1 MANLNHVVIIG
12 GGIGG
17 LCLAHGLQQAGV
29 NATVYERDRAITDR
43 LQGYRV
49 HISPKGSRALHDC
62 LPPALFEAFAATC
75 GRPPRAFRMLT
86 ERMQTL
92 ISVGGFHEPDGGD
105 AVEQHRS
112 VNRITLRQVLLS
124 GLGERVQFGKTFVR
138 YETHG
143 DRVVAFFEDGSSV
156 EGDMLVA
163 ADGGGSRVRRQY
175 LPHAERI
182 DTGVAAIGGKVFLDE
197 ATRRRI
203 PPPLRDTMALV
214 SGPGGRGLFVA
225 PQEIAHTAP
234 LNGIGGAE
242 EAVDP
247 TAGTLFDNTRSYLMW
262 AFGAQRCVLG
272 LNAEDAP
279 CAETLRGIALASMAD
294 WDAGYRELVRMT
306 DPDTLSLLPI
316 RTSRPVDPWQPSRV
330 TLLGDA
336 IHSMTPYRGIG
347 ANIALR
353 DAALLCR
360 HLVRAVHGEATLLE
374 AIGNYENAMRRYGF
388 AAVRG
393 SLEAMKAVLETGTL
407 ARAASRTVLRLVNRI
422 PTLKRRFSLAMAAE

>member
-1 MANLNHVVIIG
+1 MADLNHVVIIG

-17 LCLAHGLQQAGV
+17 LCLAPGLKQAGV

-62 LPPALFEAFAATC
+62 LPPALFDTFTATC

-92 ISVGGFHEPDGGD
+92 TSVGGFHEPDGD

-112 VNRITLRQVLLS
+112 VSRI
-124 GLGERVQFGKTFVR
+124 
-138 YETHG
+138 
-143 DRVVAFFEDGSSV
+143 
-156 EGDMLVA
+156 
-163 ADGGGSRVRRQY
+163 
-175 LPHAERI
+175 
-182 DTGVAAIGGKVFLDE
+182 
-197 ATRRRI
+197 
-203 PPPLRDTMALV
+203 
-214 SGPGGRGLFVA
+214 
-225 PQEIAHTAP
+225 
-234 LNGIGGAE
+234 
-242 EAVDP
+242 
-247 TAGTLFDNTRSYLMW
+247 
-262 AFGAQRCVLG
+262 
-272 LNAEDAP
+272 
-279 CAETLRGIALASMAD
+279 TLRGIALAGMAD
-294 WDAGYRELVRMT
+294 RDAGYRELVRMT
-306 DPDTLSLLPI
+306 DPGTLSLLPI

-360 HLVRAVHGEATLLE
+360 HLVRAAHGEATLLE
-374 AIGNYENAMRRYGF
+374 AIAEYEHTMRRYGF

-393 SLEAMKAVLETGTL
+393 SLEAMKAQLETGAL
-407 ARAASRTVLRLVNRI
+407 ARAASRTVLRMVNRI
-422 PTLKRRFSLAMAAE
+422 PTLKRSFFLAMAAE

>member
-1 MANLNHVVIIG
+1 MTELNHVLIIG

-17 LCLAHGLQQAGV
+17 LCLAQGLKRAGV
-29 NATVYERDRAITDR
+29 NAIVYERDRSITDR

-62 LPPALFEAFAATC
+62 LPPDLFETFAATC
-75 GRPPRAFRMLT
+75 GRPPRALRMLT

-92 ISVGGFHEPDGGD
+92 ISVGGFGEPSGD

-112 VNRITLRQVLLS
+112 VSRITLRQVLLA
-124 GLGERVQFGKTFVR
+124 GLGEHLHFGKTFVR
-138 YETHG
+138 YETRG
-143 DRVVAFFEDGSSV
+143 DRVVAFFEDGSSA
-156 EGDMLVA
+156 EGDILVA

-175 LPHAERI
+175 LPHAERV

-197 ATRRRI
+197 STRHRV
-203 PPPLRDTMALV
+203 PAPLRDTLALV

-225 PQEIAHTAP
+225 PQEFSHAAP
-234 LNGIGGAE
+234 VNEVGGAE
-242 EAVDP
+242 PLVD
-247 TAGTLFDNTRSYLMW
+247 AASGTHFDNTCSYLMW
-262 AFGAQRCVLG
+262 AFGAQRHVLG
-272 LNAEDAP
+272 LDAEEAP
-279 CAETLRGIALASMAD
+279 SGETLRGIALAGMAN
-294 WDAGYRELVRMT
+294 WDAGYRELVRLT

-316 RTSRPVDPWQPSRV
+316 RTSRPVDAWQASRI

-360 HLVRAVHGEATLLE
+360 QLVRAAHGEAPLLD
-374 AIGNYENAMRRYGF
+374 AVADYERAMRRYGF
-388 AAVRG
+388 AAVHG
-393 SLEAMKAVLETGTL
+393 SLEAMKAQLETGAL
-407 ARAASRTVLRLVNRI
+407 ARAASRAVLRMMNRV
-422 PTLKRRFSLAMAAE
+422 PSLKRWFFLAMAAE

>member
-1 MANLNHVVIIG
+1 MTELNHVLIIG

-17 LCLAHGLQQAGV
+17 LCLAQGLQRSGV

-62 LPPALFEAFAATC
+62 LPAELFETFAATC

-92 ISVGGFHEPDGGD
+92 ISVGGFGEPGGD

-112 VNRITLRQVLLS
+112 VSRITLRQVLLA
-124 GLGERVQFGKTFVR
+124 GLGERVRFGKTFVR
-138 YETHG
+138 YEMHG
-143 DRVVAFFEDGSSV
+143 DRVVAVFEDGSSA
-156 EGDMLVA
+156 EGDVLVA
-163 ADGGGSRVRRQY
+163 ADGGGSRIRRQY

-182 DTGVAAIGGKVFLDE
+182 DTGVAAIGGKVFLDAE
-197 ATRRRI
+197 TRRQI
-203 PPPLRDTMALV
+203 PEPLRDTLALV

-225 PQEIAHTAP
+225 PQEFAHTAP
-234 LNGIGGAE
+234 VNGIGGAE
-242 EAVDP
+242 PAVDA
-247 TAGTLFDNTRSYLMW
+247 TGGNLFDNTRSYLMW
-262 AFGAQRCVLG
+262 AFGAQRRAMG

-279 CAETLRGIALASMAD
+279 CAETLRGIALAGMAD
-294 WDAGYRELVRMT
+294 WDAGYRDLVRLT
-306 DPDTLSLLPI
+306 DPDTLSLLTI
-316 RTSRPVDPWQPSRV
+316 RTSRPVDPWRTSRI

-360 HLVRAVHGEATLLE
+360 HLVRAAHGEAALLDTIAE
-374 AIGNYENAMRRYGF
+374 YERTMRRHGF

-393 SLEAMKAVLETGTL
+393 SLEAMKAQLETGAL
-407 ARAASRTVLRLVNRI
+407 ARTATRAMLRLAARI
-422 PTLKRRFSLAMAAE
+422 PVLKRWFFLAMAAE

>member
-1 MANLNHVVIIG
+1 MPELNHVLIIG

-17 LCLAHGLQQAGV
+17 LCLAQGLQRSGI

-49 HISPKGSRALHDC
+49 HISPQGSRALYDC
-62 LPPALFEAFAATC
+62 LPSELFKTFAATC
-75 GRPPRAFRMLT
+75 GRPPSALRILT

-92 ISVGGFHEPDGGD
+92 ISVGGFSEPGGD

-112 VNRITLRQVLLS
+112 VSRITLRQVLLA
-124 GLGERVQFGKTFVR
+124 GLGESVRFGKTFVR
-138 YETHG
+138 YEMHG
-143 DRVVAFFEDGSSV
+143 DRVVAVFEDGSRA
-156 EGDMLVA
+156 EGDVLVA

-182 DTGVAAIGGKVFLDE
+182 DTGVAAIGGKVFLDAE
-197 ATRRRI
+197 TRRHI
-203 PPPLRDTMALV
+203 PEPLRDTLALV

-225 PQEIAHTAP
+225 PQEFAHTAP
-234 LNGIGGAE
+234 VNGIGGAE
-242 EAVDP
+242 SAVD
-247 TAGTLFDNTRSYLMW
+247 AGGGNLFDNTRSYLMW
-262 AFGAQRCVLG
+262 AFGAQRRVMG

-279 CAETLRGIALASMAD
+279 CAETLRGIALAGMAD
-294 WDAGYRELVRMT
+294 WDAGYRDLVRLT
-306 DPDTLSLLPI
+306 DPDTLSLLTI
-316 RTSRPVDPWQPSRV
+316 RTSRPVDPWRTSRI

-336 IHSMTPYRGIG
+336 IHCMTPYRGIG

-360 HLVRAVHGEATLLE
+360 QLVRAAHGEAALLD
-374 AIGNYENAMRRYGF
+374 AIAEYERAMRRYGF

-393 SLEAMKAVLETGTL
+393 SLEAMKAQLETGAL
-407 ARAASRTVLRLVNRI
+407 ARTATRALLRLADRI
-422 PTLKRRFSLAMAAE
+422 PLLKRWFFLAMAAE

>member
-1 MANLNHVVIIG
+1 MADLNHVVIIG

-17 LCLAHGLQQAGV
+17 LCLAHGLKQAGV

-62 LPPALFEAFAATC
+62 LPPALFETFTATC

-92 ISVGGFHEPDGGD
+92 ISLGGFDEPDGD

-112 VNRITLRQVLLS
+112 VSRITLRQVLLS
-124 GLGERVQFGKTFVR
+124 GLGEGVQFGKTFVR
-138 YETHG
+138 YETRG
-143 DRVVAFFEDGSSV
+143 DRVVAFFENGSSA
-156 EGDMLVA
+156 EGDVLVA

-175 LPHAERI
+175 LPHAERV
-182 DTGVAAIGGKVFLDE
+182 DTGVAAIGGKVFLDRE
-197 ATRRRI
+197 TRRRI
-203 PPPLRDTMALV
+203 PPPLRDAMALV

-225 PQEIAHTAP
+225 PQEFVHTAAVA
-234 LNGIGGAE
+234 GIGGAE
-242 EAVDP
+242 QAVDP
-247 TAGTLFDNTRSYLMW
+247 AGDTLFDNTRSYLMW
-262 AFGAQRCVLG
+262 AFGAQRRVLG
-272 LNAEDAP
+272 LNAEDVP
-279 CAETLRGIALASMAD
+279 CAETLRGIALAGMAD

-306 DPDTLSLLPI
+306 DPGTLSLLPI
-316 RTSRPVDPWQPSRV
+316 RTSRPVDPWQASRV

-360 HLVRAVHGEATLLE
+360 HLVRAAHGEATLLE
-374 AIGNYENAMRRYGF
+374 AIAEYEHAMRRYGF

-393 SLEAMKAVLETGTL
+393 SLEAMKAQLETGAL
-407 ARAASRTVLRLVNRI
+407 ARSASRTVLRLVNRI
-422 PTLKRRFSLAMAAE
+422 PTLKRWFFLAMAAE